1 MVEIEKQIIR
11 FIFRFFIFY
20 VHVGGS
26 VEGETISWCTI
37 SHVEFQKC
45 EDFANAI
52 RNSYEF
58 DVELECKR
66 GEDKNLCM
74 NMIDGGRANLMTL
87 DAGEVYVAGRYHSL
101 VPILSERYGP
111 EKKSG
116 FYAVAVIHAHSMIKS
131 LEDLRDKKAC
141 FTGVGQMAGWIIPM
155 ATLIETEV
163 LAITDCNNII
173 KTAAEFFNDSCAPN
187 SLIDKYNPT
196 GDNPQKMCNLCATQK
211 GDRCSGSDPYVEF
224 GGAFSCFLNN
234 GDVTFLKHTTIE
246 EELAKPQYQQL
257 STSQFRLLCPNG
269 GTRSIRDY
277 RFCNWGFITSHAVVT
292 SSAALPQTREM
303 YQQFLMKAASM
314 FSGNQNRYSVTNATV
329 PSIMGSDTFG
339 PISEFKDE
347 TFHLFGRSKIYDYV
361 GNLMFQDETSDLAP
375 VEGNRQTFT
384 GYLADHEKYIASLR
398 KCPVPAA
405 KLCVVSDKE
414 MEKCHKMKTAFRA
427 QMLKPDLTC
436 VKAHSHI
443 SCMSMINQGY
453 ADLTVLD
460 AGDIYTA
467 GHKYNLIPIVAEQY
481 NLDDT
486 YYYVV
491 AVAQQPDKETDLLYL
506 KGKRSCHTGIG
517 MAAGWVVPLS
527 FLLTNERM
535 RSFGCNSAHAA
546 AEFFQKSCVPGALS
560 REYTGGFWS
569 YDNLCD
575 LCHGSSFGFCSRDSL
590 EPFYGHTGAF
600 RCLVEG
606 GGEVAFVKHTT
617 IVENTAGRNPQWWS
631 RNVMPD
637 DFELLCRD
645 GSRAGYDEYEECN
658 LGKVSAN
665 AIVTSADK
673 PEDIIEAYVRLFLY
687 GQQFYGSKY
696 SEEFTF
702 KMFVS
707 ELGHS
712 DLIFQDA
719 TQQLKEIPID
729 QRDIDLYLGNDF
741 VQSMKIVDCTAGSS
755 STVSNLWMYFLAILS
770 LLFCT

>member
-1 MVEIEKQIIR
+1 MFEIEKQIIL
-11 FIFRFFIFY
+11 FIFSFFILF
-20 VHVGGS
+20 VHVCRGI
-26 VEGETISWCTI
+26 EGETVSWCTV

-45 EDFANAI
+45 KDFADAI
-52 RNSYEF
+52 RNSYKF
-58 DVELECKR
+58 DVQLECRR

-87 DAGEVYVAGRYHSL
+87 DAGEVYVAGRFHSL
-101 VPILSERYGP
+101 VPILSERYGA
-111 EKKSG
+111 EKTAG
-116 FYAVAVIHAHSMIKS
+116 FYAVAVIHTRSTIES

-224 GGAFSCFLNN
+224 GGAFSCFVNK
-234 GDVTFLKHTTIE
+234 GDVAFLKHTTVE
-246 EELAKPQYQQL
+246 EELAKPKYQQL
-257 STSQFRLLCPNG
+257 SMSQFRLLCPHG

-277 RFCNWGFITSHAVVT
+277 NSCNWGFVPSHAVVT
-292 SSAALPQTREM
+292 SSAALPETRKM
-303 YQQFLMKAASM
+303 YQKFLMKAAEVFHNNNR
-314 FSGNQNRYSVTNATV
+314 FSGNRNRYNITNATV
-329 PSIMGSDTFG
+329 PPYIGSDTFG
-339 PISEFKDE
+339 SINEFNDE
-347 TFHLFGRSKIYDYV
+347 TFYLFGRSRTYDYV
-361 GNLMFQDETSDLAP
+361 ENLMFQDETSDLAP

-384 GYLADHEKYIASLR
+384 GYLGESKFTVEDFMNVASTKSIESLLSEK
-398 KCPVPAA
+398 
-405 KLCVVSDKE
+405 
-414 MEKCHKMKTAFRA
+414 
-427 QMLKPDLTC
+427 
-436 VKAHSHI
+436 
-443 SCMSMINQGY
+443 N
-453 ADLTVLD
+453 
-460 AGDIYTA
+460 
-467 GHKYNLIPIVAEQY
+467 KYNLIPIVAEQY

-645 GSRAGYDEYEECN
+645 GTRAGYDEYEECN

-673 PEDIIEAYVRLFLY
+673 PEDIIEAYIRLFLY

-707 ELGHS
+707 ELGQS

-719 TQQLKEIPID
+719 TQQLKEIPPD
-729 QRDIDLYLGNDF
+729 QRDIDVYLGNDF

-755 STVSNLWMYFLAILS
+755 SLSVSHLWMFFIIVLS
-770 LLFCT
+770 LLSRT